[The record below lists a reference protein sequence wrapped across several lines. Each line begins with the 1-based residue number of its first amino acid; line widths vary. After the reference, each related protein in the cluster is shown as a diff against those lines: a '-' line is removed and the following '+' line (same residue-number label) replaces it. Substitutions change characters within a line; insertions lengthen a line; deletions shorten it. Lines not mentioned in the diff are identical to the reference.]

1 MNTAI
6 LETRSSISL
15 AGQGMLVVLDGAVPH
30 RQGLRRGLLPGA
42 QVLELVPGGDG
53 LAQITAYLAAHGGF
67 NSLHVVSHGEPGQ
80 LFLADQ
86 VVDLETLRGNR
97 LALESWRGAGGDRF
111 EILLYGCNVGQGAAG
126 SQFIETLAA
135 FTGATVAA
143 SPTPTGHESLGG
155 RWQLTTQTAPL
166 TASLAFTPATQAS
179 YPAILVKYTIN
190 PGGGVVADDPS
201 KSFTAGN
208 VESALIQAIINANAN
223 PGPDTIELASG
234 TEFSFTTFNINAPN
248 EGASALPLITDP
260 GGLTITGL
268 TSGGN
273 LLTRNAP
280 NDNNLINN
288 FRFFTI
294 RDGARL
300 TLDNLILEK
309 GRVVGGPPF
318 GNDGGAILNSGTLEI
333 KNSTLRN
340 NFAADDGGAI
350 ANVGVDTGA
359 KLTITNS
366 ILIGNVADGD
376 DNPTTLP
383 TDDGGGAIETDGGGA
398 SATTFAIINNSTIT
412 GNTANGGT
420 GGGIRARN
428 GGALTIND
436 SDITNNTAGAGGGI
450 SLLRITPPRL
460 ETETITLAINGSSPG
475 ATQINNNTVTVLTG
489 QNFEDVA
496 EAIVVGG
503 VPTPPSVGGPRAIAL
518 DSNTV
523 NEIRNGRVIIGIP
536 PLDPSET
543 TNIPELQNTI
553 PNEARIILELLGPAG
568 DALVVDQ
575 TTASLQ
581 FNPGDPRTKTFRI
594 TNTGGSALGV
604 NTFAIAND
612 PDSNFTIDT
621 TGTAATLNAFTTGGT
636 PAFTTF
642 NVTFNGSADVTTPAA
657 ITFAIDGNTATPAP
671 DGTVI
676 NDVGTDN
683 SFTFGL
689 TAAVATSPP
698 PPPPPPPGVSV
709 SPLQID
715 RETSLFTAGAGVG
728 GRVKVSVLNAPAA
741 TTKSA
746 LQSLKVTYVSGG
758 NLTEELF
765 SVLPVI
771 GQPDGFGIGLQ
782 SFLLDRVDDTPFVGN
797 ETFRIELAN
806 SNIASRINVNAG
818 GNGVHDVIF
827 DTNSDGQ
834 FNSQDLTL
842 RINQTNEAIP
852 LGVGT
857 VQANGLELIDL
868 RSATGGRV
876 ASFTLF
882 REATFNNTVG
892 LYRIDDISGAVNGIA
907 PGQAGYAQAAISNR
921 ISEVTLNVGNQQSR
935 TVTST
940 LQGGALYAPFM
951 VVNAGIDD
959 FLNSNPNNAGG
970 GINAFFAYQAANP
983 DVQNHIVL
991 LGNNTFGFEDLFGG
1005 GDRDFNDMIFQ
1016 VQIT

>member
-1 MNTAI
+1 M
-6 LETRSSISL
+6 SL
-15 AGQGMLVVLDGAVPH
+15 AGRGMLVVLDGGIPH
-30 RQGLRRGLLPGA
+30 LEQLRRGLLPGA
-42 QVLELVPGGDG
+42 QVLELVPGDG
-53 LAQITAYLAAHGGF
+53 LAQITAYLATHGGLD
-67 NSLHVVSHGEPGQ
+67 SLHVVSHGGPGR
-80 LFLADQ
+80 LFLGDQ
-86 VVDLETLRGNR
+86 VVDLATLQGNR

-111 EILLYGCNVGQGAAG
+111 KILLYGCNVGQGGAG
-126 SQFIETLAA
+126 SQFIEALAA

-166 TASLAFTPATQAS
+166 TSPLAFTPQTQAS
-179 YPAILVKYTIN
+179 YPAVLVKYTIN
-190 PGGGVVADDPS
+190 PGGGVVADDPA
-201 KSFTAGN
+201 KSFTAGS
-208 VESALIQAIINANAN
+208 VEAALIQAIINANADS
-223 PGPDTIELASG
+223 GPDEIELASG

-248 EGASALPLITDP
+248 EGASALPIITDP

-333 KNSTLRN
+333 KNSTIRN
-340 NFAADDGGAI
+340 NFAADDGGGI

-359 KLTITNS
+359 KLTISNS

-376 DNPTTLP
+376 DSPTSVP

-398 SATTFAIINNSTIT
+398 PPNTTFAIINNSTIT

-436 SDITNNTAGAGGGI
+436 SIITDNTAGAGGGI
-450 SLLRITPPRL
+450 SLLRIEPR
-460 ETETITLAINGSSPG
+460 TETVALAINGSSPG
-475 ATQINNNTVTVLTG
+475 ATRINENIATVLTT

-496 EAIVVGG
+496 EAVVVGG

-518 DSNTV
+518 DPNTV
-523 NEIRNGRVIIGIP
+523 NEVRNGQVIIGIP

-553 PNEARIILELLGPAG
+553 PTEARIILELLGPAG

-642 NVTFNGSADVTTPAA
+642 NVTFNGNADVTTPAA
-657 ITFAIDGNTATPAP
+657 ITFAIDGDTATPAP

-689 TAAVATSPP
+689 TAALVTSPP
-698 PPPPPPPGVSV
+698 PPPPGA
-709 SPLQID
+709 SPLQVNPT
-715 RETSLFTAGAGVG
+715 TSLFTAGAGAG
-728 GRVKVSVLNAPAA
+728 GRVQISVLNAPQA
-741 TTKSA
+741 SA
-746 LQSLKVTYVSGG
+746 RSAIQNLNITYVNGG
-758 NLTEELF
+758 NLTEQLF
-765 SVLPVI
+765 SVLPVT
-771 GQPDGFGIGLQ
+771 GQPRGFGVGLQ
-782 SFLLDRVDDTPFVGN
+782 SLLLNNVDNAPFVGN
-797 ETFRIELAN
+797 ETFRIELADR
-806 SNIASRINVNAG
+806 NIASRINVNAG

-834 FNSQDLTL
+834 FNAQDLTL
-842 RINQTNEAIP
+842 RVNQTNETIP

-857 VQANGLELIDL
+857 VQADGLELIDL
-868 RSATGGRV
+868 RAATGGRV
-876 ASFTLF
+876 ASFTLY

-907 PGQAGYAQAAISNR
+907 PGQSGYAQAALSNR
-921 ISEVTLNVGNQQSR
+921 VSGVDLTVGNQQTR

-940 LQGGALYAPFM
+940 LQGGALYAPFI
-951 VVNAGIDD
+951 VINAGVDD
-959 FLNSNPNNAGG
+959 FLNSNPSNTAGG
-970 GINAFFAYQAANP
+970 ISTFFAYQAANP
-983 DVQNHIVL
+983 DAQNHVVL